1 MTDTETYT
9 ANVVE
14 ATAEEIAET
23 LRALDQSSTTMQGWI
38 RSSFATP
45 EEDPVLTAE
54 EVAETLRISLR
65 TTLDMLRAGAIE
77 GTRIGRQWRIR
88 RSALDELLNRP
99 RPVPCVIVT
108 AAVDGGDM
116 LVIGPSASG
125 KSTLAREL
133 QAQNPDR
140 RIREI
145 EIDGVS
151 A

>member
-9 ANVVE
+9 ADVVE

-23 LRALDQSSTTMQGWI
+23 LRALDQSSTRMQGWI

-88 RSALDELLNRP
+88 KSALDALLNKP

-116 LVIGPSASG
+116 LVIGPTGSG
-125 KSTLAREL
+125 KSAIAREL
-133 QAQNPDR
+133 REQHPDLTV
-140 RIREI
+140 REI
-145 EIDGVS
+145 QIDGVS